1 MNDAPPALRRVTGAI
16 FAHGTIGAVDGIV
29 AGMML
34 ASVAPG
40 ASGSHRSGVARM
52 SWRVGF
58 VAGLTVLAFAAAWL
72 IPAVPQPLAYH
83 GFADHRGA
91 FGVQNFFDVVSN
103 GGFLVVGLVGL
114 VVTLSR
120 RARFEF
126 DVERWPYAIFFVGI
140 LLTAA
145 GSAYYHLD
153 PDNETLFWDRLPMTI
168 AFMAL
173 VASQVVDRIDI
184 RAGLALLAPMLV
196 LGVASVIYWR
206 VTERAGA
213 GNVVPYGVLQAYSVV
228 VLLLMALLT
237 PSRYTR
243 GRDVFWVF
251 GWYVLSK
258 ILEAL
263 DAQVLEFGDVVSG
276 HTLKHLAAAMS
287 GVAVISML
295 ARRELSRP
303 DSRRAPSLR

>member
-1 MNDAPPALRRVTGAI
+1 MT
-16 FAHGTIGAVDGIV
+16 
-29 AGMML
+29 
-34 ASVAPG
+34 
-40 ASGSHRSGVARM
+40 
-52 SWRVGF
+52 WRVGL

-72 IPAVPQPLAYH
+72 IPAMPQPVAYH
-83 GFADHRGA
+83 DFADHRGA
-91 FGVQNFFDVVSN
+91 LGVQNFFDVVSN
-103 GGFLVVGLVGL
+103 GAFFVVGLVG
-114 VVTLSR
+114 VFVTLSR

-126 DVERWPYAIFFVGI
+126 DVERWPYAIFFAGM

-145 GSAYYHLD
+145 GSAWYHLH

-173 VASQVVDRIDI
+173 VASQVVDRIDV
-184 RAGLALLAPMLV
+184 RAGLALLAPMLA

-213 GNVVPYGVLQAYSVV
+213 GNVVPYGVLQAYSVAI
-228 VLLLMALLT
+228 LLTMAALT

-243 GRDVFWVF
+243 GGGLYWVF

-263 DAQVLEFGDVVSG
+263 DTEVLEFGHIVSG
-276 HTLKHLAAAMS
+276 HTLKHLAAAMA
-287 GVAVISML
+287 GVAVCSML
-295 ARRELSRP
+295 MRRELIP
-303 DSRRAPSLR
+303 PEPRRAPSPR